1 MARAAVKTSGK
12 EFRQPKQLSAPNGDF
27 YEVTELLDPEELVM
41 LNQVLAFHKE
51 KAAPVINKYRGRRR
65 LSVGIAAGVSQ
76 TEHRRLATRGLGL
89 LRRKPA
95 ASMLQ
100 NNMLI
105 FARPRPRGC
114 PMPCTNYSRA
124 GCGGFR
130 NPTSRW
136 QPWLAIRKMSLIRKC
151 PFGFPRSKSSM
162 PCGCASCLGGHEFL

>member
-12 EFRQPKQLSAPNGDF
+12 EFRQPKQLPATNRDF
-27 YEVTELLDPEELVM
+27 YEVTELLNPEELVT
-41 LNQVLAFHKE
+41 LNLVPAFLKE

-65 LSVGIAAGVSQ
+65 LSVGIAAGVSEA
-76 TEHRRLATRGLGL
+76 EHRRLATRGLRL

-100 NNMLI
+100 NNLLS
-105 FARPRPRGC
+105 FAGLRSRGC

-136 QPWLAIRKMSLIRKC
+136 QPRLGIRR
-151 PFGFPRSKSSM
+151 
-162 PCGCASCLGGHEFL
+162 CL

>member
-1 MARAAVKTSGK
+1 MAGAAVKTSEK
-12 EFRQPKQLSAPNGDF
+12 ELRKPKQLPDPNGDF
-27 YEVTELLDPEELVM
+27 YEVTELLNLEELVT
-41 LNQVLAFHKE
+41 LNLVPAFLKE
-51 KAAPVINKYRGRRR
+51 KAAPVIDKYRGRRR

-130 NPTSRW
+130 NPTSRR
-136 QPWLAIRKMSLIRKC
+136 QPRLAIRS
-151 PFGFPRSKSSM
+151 
-162 PCGCASCLGGHEFL
+162 FL